1 MWDKLLHLFFC
12 LGSYSPT
19 DDDYKVV
26 ETERNFILMQYL
38 ILLFL
43 LLMSIISLSVV
54 AALVAFVVTQNHVY
68 E

>member
-38 ILLFL
+38 ILLAIILFA
-43 LLMSIISLSVV
+43 IISISIVSTITAVVV
-54 AALVAFVVTQNHVY
+54 AQNHVY

>member
-1 MWDKLLHLFFC
+1 MWTSSTSFFC

-26 ETERNFILMQYL
+26 ETERNFILMQFL
-38 ILLFL
+38 ILLL
-43 LLMSIISLSVV
+43 LLFMSIIGLSIVG
-54 AALVAFVVTQNHVY
+54 ALAAFVVAQNHVT